1 MEELPE
7 EKKIV
12 RIDQIYAVGGTY
24 DDPSDFAQ
32 VVNRNLQILQT
43 SEKYCKLK
51 DIKFNIFN
59 DHRYTTAPPIYLA
72 FILAEIDVDVTPEPE
87 LKGRKKKKKKKK
99 EAKRK
104 K

>member
-12 RIDQIYAVGGTY
+12 RMEQIYAVGGTY
-24 DDPSDFAQ
+24 EDPSDFAQ
-32 VVNRNLQILQT
+32 AVNRNLQILQN
-43 SEKYCKLK
+43 SDKYCKLK
-51 DIKFNIFN
+51 DIKFNIYN
-59 DHRYTTAPPIYLA
+59 DYRYTTAPPIYLA
-72 FILAEIDVDVTPEPE
+72 FIIAEIDVDVTPEPE
-87 LKGRKKKKKKKK
+87 LKGKKKKKKK